1 VREQADG
8 PSPGAALVPAGHGPT
23 TWFDGNV
30 YTVKADA
37 ATTNG
42 GLSVLESSILP
53 GSGPP
58 LHTHTREDEAFYV
71 LSGQLEFQVGDER
84 FAARAGDFVFVPR
97 GTPHRF
103 ENAGA
108 HVAHT
113 IFVYTPAGFEKFFLE
128 AGEPAVPGAPVPKW
142 GPAEF
147 ERATTMAAHL
157 GWEGPGTEQQAGR

>member
-1 VREQADG
+1 MSEQVNG
-8 PSPGAALVPAGHGPT
+8 LPPSTACVPAGHGPT

-30 YTVKADA
+30 YTVKVSAE
-37 ATTNG
+37 TTG
-42 GLSVLESSILP
+42 GSLSVLESSILP

-58 LHTHTREDEAFYV
+58 LHVHTGEDEAFYV

-84 FAARAGDFVFVPR
+84 FTGRAGDFVFVPR

-103 ENAGA
+103 ENAGT

-113 IFVYTPAGFEKFFLE
+113 IFVYTPGGFEQFFLE
-128 AGEPAVPGAPVPKW
+128 VGEPAVPGAPVPKW

-147 ERATTMAAHL
+147 ERATAAAARF
-157 GWEGPGTEQQAGR
+157 GWEGPGTEQEAGR